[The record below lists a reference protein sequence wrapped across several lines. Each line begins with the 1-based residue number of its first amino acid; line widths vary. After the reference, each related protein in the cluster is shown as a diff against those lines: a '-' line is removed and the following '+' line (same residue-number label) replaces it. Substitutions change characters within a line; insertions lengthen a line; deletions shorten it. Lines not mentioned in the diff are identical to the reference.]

1 MNKGRTG
8 GGGPCRMEQKLAH
21 LLGSLRSHRLA
32 VLWSQPLG
40 EQWAE
45 KRV

>member
-21 LLGSLRSHRLA
+21 LLGSLSSHRLA
-32 VLWSQPLG
+32 ILWSQPLG